1 MSEAANQK
9 KPSTWKSTAL
19 TWGSMLA
26 LFLFMRY
33 TDQGTVLQG
42 WLQQGLLSTG
52 IMQADIRYAEDN
64 NVDADFS
71 LELTTLEG
79 RPVTLESMKG
89 KAIFMNF
96 WATWCAPCL
105 AEMPFIE
112 SLYKDLKDENV
123 AFVIIST
130 DDEAEVARKFI
141 AAKEYTLP
149 IYRLAGRVP
158 EMYQVRTLPTTYVI
172 SPTGKMATVHVGMA
186 NYDTRGFRSFM
197 KEIARADEQE
207 L

>member
-1 MSEAANQK
+1 
-9 KPSTWKSTAL
+9 
-19 TWGSMLA
+19 MLA

-33 TDQGTVLQG
+33 TDQGTVFQS

-52 IMQADIRYAEDN
+52 IMQADMRYAEEN

-71 LELTTLEG
+71 LELTTLDG
-79 RPVTLESMKG
+79 RPVSLGNMKG

-112 SLYKDLKDENV
+112 SLYQDLKDENV

-141 AAKEYTLP
+141 AAKGYILP

-197 KEIARADEQE
+197 KEIARAEEQE